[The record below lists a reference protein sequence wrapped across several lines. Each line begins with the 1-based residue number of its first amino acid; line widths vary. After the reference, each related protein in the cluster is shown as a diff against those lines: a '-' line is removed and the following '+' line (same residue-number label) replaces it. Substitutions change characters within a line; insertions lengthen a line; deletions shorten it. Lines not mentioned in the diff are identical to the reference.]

1 VNNNNNETLDSN
13 GNEIRGR
20 KIDSPHLLVVRE
32 IREMD
37 EEEDRELKEDQIHG
51 FGSGSDEML
60 NLIWNSRDFRQ

>member
-1 VNNNNNETLDSN
+1 VNNSETLDSN

-37 EEEDRELKEDQIHG
+37 EEEERELKED
-51 FGSGSDEML
+51 
-60 NLIWNSRDFRQ
+60 

>member
-1 VNNNNNETLDSN
+1 MNNINETLDSN

-37 EEEDRELKEDQIHG
+37 EEEDRDINEDQFHG
-51 FGSGSDEML
+51 FGSGSDDL
-60 NLIWNSRDFRQ
+60 QNLIWNSREFR